1 MTRITQPNVAIILA
15 TKCSSHLNAHYS
27 HPSGAINQQIGLS
40 DAFLIFYFVGWVIA
54 NQDSYGYGDSV
65 FDSGEGA
72 LKIATISKDSSR
84 RENYSLL
91 IPKRSSDEI

>member
-1 MTRITQPNVAIILA
+1 MVSDMLTMEITGN
-15 TKCSSHLNAHYS
+15 
-27 HPSGAINQQIGLS
+27 GE
-40 DAFLIFYFVGWVIA
+40 
-54 NQDSYGYGDSV
+54 SV

-72 LKIATISKDSSR
+72 LEIATISKDSSR